1 MGRTNISEDW
11 TAFGR
16 KQILSVGKKRQRLH
30 DADED
35 SADGNASSSDEEE
48 GRTSAVRERRTKK
61 PPAIVTKSKP
71 ANDTQSSD
79 RRGLAAETPNPEKKK
94 KKKGKKERARELAI
108 QAESK
113 SGEEETGLQRKV
125 EGDNTEEDGVAGRN
139 KRKRKK
145 TRSRQKNIRKDNR
158 SIEDRPTHLVR
169 GSADYAGRPLTFETK
184 KKLGIARTDQ
194 QQTAKAFGGNWAEEK
209 VETSV
214 VDKSTRDRRQSGA
227 KDENEALTM
236 IGDCVVSEAPI
247 ENKANKPKTKRK
259 RKFKNV

>member
-79 RRGLAAETPNPEKKK
+79 RTGLAAETPNPEK
-94 KKKGKKERARELAI
+94 
-108 QAESK
+108 
-113 SGEEETGLQRKV
+113 
-125 EGDNTEEDGVAGRN
+125 
-139 KRKRKK
+139 
-145 TRSRQKNIRKDNR
+145 
-158 SIEDRPTHLVR
+158 
-169 GSADYAGRPLTFETK
+169 
-184 KKLGIARTDQ
+184 
-194 QQTAKAFGGNWAEEK
+194 
-209 VETSV
+209 
-214 VDKSTRDRRQSGA
+214 
-227 KDENEALTM
+227 
-236 IGDCVVSEAPI
+236 
-247 ENKANKPKTKRK
+247 
-259 RKFKNV
+259 